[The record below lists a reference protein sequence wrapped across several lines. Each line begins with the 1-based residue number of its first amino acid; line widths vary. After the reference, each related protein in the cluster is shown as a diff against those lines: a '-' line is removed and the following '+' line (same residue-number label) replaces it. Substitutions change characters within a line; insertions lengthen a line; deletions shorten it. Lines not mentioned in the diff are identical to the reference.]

1 MVRTQV
7 QLTEREAAALRQL
20 AAADSKSMAAL
31 IREAVDLLLQ
41 SRRSMSNAERRERA
55 IKVAGKFRSGRG
67 DLAARHDDYLAEDF
81 R

>member
-7 QLTEREAAALRQL
+7 QLTEKEAAALRQL
-20 AAADSKSMAAL
+20 AASDSKSIAAL
-31 IREAVDLLLQ
+31 IREAVELLLQ
-41 SRRSMSNAERRERA
+41 SRRTMSNAERRERA
-55 IKVAGKFRSGRG
+55 IKVAGKFHSGRR